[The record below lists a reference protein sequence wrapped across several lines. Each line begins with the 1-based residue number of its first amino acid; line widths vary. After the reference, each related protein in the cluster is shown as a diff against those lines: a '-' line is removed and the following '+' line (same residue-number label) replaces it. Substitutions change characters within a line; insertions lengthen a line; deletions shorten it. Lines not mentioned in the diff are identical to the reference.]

1 MNKTE
6 MKEFI
11 NDSISS
17 GKVVENENIELTQ
30 SVILEIENILNTYN
44 DTTARTKIRKIL
56 ILYGKSN

>member
-1 MNKTE
+1 